1 MTDFPTFDVVFA
13 MTGDVYRNARALK
26 QVHSLTRLGLRTM
39 VLAVEGTT
47 MRGGLPDGVQVRTM
61 PLPTGRGPAFF
72 RDIHRGMSDMLRVV
86 NARHVHA
93 SDLYVLTACSR
104 RAHELGAR
112 LSYDARE
119 LYAHVAA
126 TARRPW
132 VSWVWRMVEGRSI
145 RKANTVFT
153 VSDHI
158 ADHLRDTYGIRR
170 PLVVHN
176 VPDRRLIHPEGVS
189 TVRERLPGIGNAP
202 LVLHLGQMRASRGLS
217 HLIRAMTHFP
227 EGHLVFM
234 GYGLHEKVLTAERD
248 ALGLS
253 DRIHFLPPV
262 APADVVMA
270 SRDADIGVTLL
281 EDTCLNHRYALPNK
295 LFDYFEAGLPV
306 VASDLPEIAA
316 VLASH
321 DAGLTAD
328 PADHAALGSTLA
340 QAVSESTRLK
350 AGAERA
356 SKAFTWE
363 VEEPVFA
370 SAFAHL
376 T

>member
-1 MTDFPTFDVVFA
+1 

-26 QVHSLTRLGLRTM
+26 QVHSLTRVGLRTM

-47 MRGGLPDGVQVRTM
+47 MPGGLPEEVQVRTM
-61 PLPTGRGPAFF
+61 PLPQGRGPAFF
-72 RDIHRGMSDMLRVV
+72 RAIHLGMSDMLRVIH
-86 NARHVHA
+86 ARHVHA
-93 SDLYVLTACSR
+93 SDLYVLSACSG
-104 RAHELGAR
+104 RASELDAS

-126 TARRPW
+126 TAGRPW
-132 VSWVWRMVEGRSI
+132 VSWVWRLIEGRSI
-145 RKANTVFT
+145 RKADTVFT
-153 VSDHI
+153 VSNHI
-158 ADHLRDTYGIRR
+158 ADHLRDTYGISR

-176 VPDRRLIHPEGVS
+176 VPDRRLVHPSGVR
-189 TVRERLPGIGNAP
+189 TVRERLPEIGDAP

-234 GYGLHEKVLTAERD
+234 GYGPHESVLRAESE
-248 ALGLS
+248 ALDLA

-262 APADVVMA
+262 MPADVVPA

-306 VASDLPEIAA
+306 VASDLPEISA
-316 VLASH
+316 VLALFG
-321 DAGLTAD
+321 AGLTAN
-328 PADHAALGSTLA
+328 PADHASLGTTLA
-340 QAVSESTRLK
+340 HAVASQAQLK
-350 AGAERA
+350 TGAEHA
-356 SKAFTWE
+356 AKNFTWE

-370 SAFAHL
+370 SAFEHL
-376 T
+376 LRPAT